1 MDPRLGIPLI
11 FAAALSWSTTG
22 LFTRVVTT
30 DLPTTVFWRSLIGGL
45 CVLGMYAAMRRR
57 AAAPAGTGLLRLS
70 RGEIIVGALAA
81 ANMLCFISAFFYTTI
96 ANVTFLY
103 GVMPLATFGMAILF
117 LGEKPSALALA
128 CCLACIAGVGAIV
141 SAAPGGDDLFGIG
154 LAFAM
159 AVSGAAMTIAAR
171 RFPRADM
178 IKSTYLS
185 GFLCALA
192 TAPFASLSLANAL
205 PSDYFWLTLY
215 GVFNV
220 AFGFGAYL
228 IGAQKVAAVTAALI
242 CLIEIPL
249 APVWAWLLFAEMP
262 GVKTVAGGAIVLS
275 ATILYLLR
283 GNKPLAIPPCIP
295 PCASPP
301 ESHRSPTAK

>member
-1 MDPRLGIPLI
+1 MMKSAQSGINPHLGILLI

-30 DLPTTVFWRSLIGGL
+30 NLPTTVFWRSLIGGL
-45 CVLGMYAAMRRR
+45 CVLAIYAAVRRR
-57 AAAPAGTGLLRLS
+57 EGEPADWLRLS

-103 GVMPLATFGMAILF
+103 GVMPLATFGMAIFF
-117 LGEKPSALALA
+117 LGEKPTALALA

-141 SAAPGGDDLFGIG
+141 SAAPSGDDLFGIL

-159 AVSGAAMTIAAR
+159 AISGAAMTIAAK
-171 RFPRADM
+171 RFPRANM
-178 IKSTYLS
+178 IKATYLS
-185 GFLCALA
+185 AFLCALA
-192 TAPFASLSLANAL
+192 TVPFVSLGGAL
-205 PSDYFWLTLY
+205 PSDYFWLTWY
-215 GVFNV
+215 GLFNV

-228 IGAQKVAAVTAALI
+228 IGAQRVAAVTAALI

-249 APVWAWLLFAEMP
+249 APVWAWLLFAEIP
-262 GVKTVAGGAIVLS
+262 GVKTVVGGAIVLC
-275 ATILYLLR
+275 ATIIYLLR
-283 GNKPLAIPPCIP
+283 GNKPLGIPPCIP
-295 PCASPP
+295 PPESLRSPP
-301 ESHRSPTAK
+301 AK